1 MSPARSKPSGE
12 TTTCPWCSAT
22 VPVESAVC
30 PSCGAQLRETTEGD
44 VLGVTQIDPSAV
56 SRVRRVKPRR
66 LTSWITGESPVEE
79 EETGG
84 KIEPPSPDVKREML
98 KMELAAIDAELE
110 ARAAQAAANR
120 DLPPEAVK
128 ALDAAPLPE
137 PAQPS
142 ESAKPA
148 EPGAS

>member
-22 VPVESAVC
+22 VPVEATTC

-44 VLGVTQIDPSAV
+44 VLGVTQIDPSAA

-66 LTSWITGESPVEE
+66 LTSWITGDSPADEE
-79 EETGG
+79 EAGG
-84 KIEPPSPDVKREML
+84 KVEPPSADVKREML

-110 ARAAQAAANR
+110 ARSAQAAANR
-120 DLPPEAVK
+120 ELPP
-128 ALDAAPLPE
+128 DAAE
-137 PAQPS
+137 PTEQSPS
-142 ESAKPA
+142 
-148 EPGAS
+148 

>member
-22 VPVESAVC
+22 VPIEAAIC
-30 PSCGAQLRETTEGD
+30 PSCGAQLRETAEGD

-56 SRVRRVKPRR
+56 SRVSRVKPRR
-66 LTSWITGESPVEE
+66 LTSWLTGDIPA
-79 EETGG
+79 ETEAETSG
-84 KIEPPSPDVKREML
+84 KVEPPSPDVKREML

-120 DLPPEAVK
+120 ALPPEPTEA
-128 ALDAAPLPE
+128 
-137 PAQPS
+137 
-142 ESAKPA
+142 A
-148 EPGAS
+148 EPGPS

>member
-22 VPVESAVC
+22 VPIEVATC
-30 PSCGAQLRETTEGD
+30 PSCGAQLRETAEGD

-66 LTSWITGESPVEE
+66 LTSWLTGDIPDA
-79 EETGG
+79 ETEAGG
-84 KIEPPSPDVKREML
+84 KVEPPSPDVKREML

-120 DLPPEAVK
+120 ELPP
-128 ALDAAPLPE
+128 DAAESTE
-137 PAQPS
+137 PSPS
-142 ESAKPA
+142 
-148 EPGAS
+148 